1 MEARRNDSSQCWR
14 NLPVPFLFRAEG
26 RLTGGRRLDQ
36 IVHDLGRTVT
46 CLHFTVRGSAIFSH
60 HCAVYLPPMLT
71 SR

>member
-26 RLTGGRRLDQ
+26 RLAGGRRLDQ
-36 IVHDLGRTVT
+36 IVHDLERTVT
-46 CLHFTVRGSAIFSH
+46 SLHFTVQVCDFFLPLRG
-60 HCAVYLPPMLT
+60 VLPPMLT